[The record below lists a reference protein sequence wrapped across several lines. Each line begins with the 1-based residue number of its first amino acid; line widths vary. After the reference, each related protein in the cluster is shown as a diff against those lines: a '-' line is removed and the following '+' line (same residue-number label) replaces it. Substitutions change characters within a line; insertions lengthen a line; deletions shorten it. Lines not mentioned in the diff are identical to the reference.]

1 MCYLVYMLS
10 RSVVGVREL
19 RQNLSVYL
27 RRVEDGESLEVT
39 ARGRRVALLS
49 PLRGETSTWDRLI
62 AEGKVSPARRPIS
75 ARPRPLPSAGAAK
88 SISEALREVRED
100 RI

>member
-1 MCYLVYMLS
+1 MCYMEET
-10 RSVVGVREL
+10 RAVGVREL

-27 RRVEDGESLEVT
+27 REVEAGHSYEVT

-49 PLRGETSTWDRLI
+49 PLREELDPWDRLV
-62 AEGKVSPARRPIS
+62 AEGKVTPAKRPTS
-75 ARPRPLPSAGAAK
+75 TLPRPLPSRGGK
-88 SISEALREVRED
+88 PISEILDEIRED